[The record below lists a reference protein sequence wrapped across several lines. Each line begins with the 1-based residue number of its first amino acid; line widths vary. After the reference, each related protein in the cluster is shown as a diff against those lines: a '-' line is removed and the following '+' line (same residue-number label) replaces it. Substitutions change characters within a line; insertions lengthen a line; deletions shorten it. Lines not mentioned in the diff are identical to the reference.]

1 MDDPALPELTT
12 EVAWKPNWRAAATA
26 VADDRSF
33 TVPVGFD
40 PSYLARRRLTPRAR
54 ARSRA
59 VEQRRLALAEGH
71 PVRRIGDGQHGGV
84 APEPRP
90 ARTPGPSLRRAS
102 SSYTS
107 SRSPRQPAHSRR

>member
-40 PSYLARRRLTPRAR
+40 PSYLARSRLTPRAR
-54 ARSRA
+54 ASR
-59 VEQRRLALAEGH
+59 GH
-71 PVRRIGDGQHGGV
+71 
-84 APEPRP
+84 
-90 ARTPGPSLRRAS
+90 S
-102 SSYTS
+102 SSGDWP
-107 SRSPRQPAHSRR
+107 SPRVTRCAGSAMGSTGA